1 MNKKLSLLVGGSLL
15 LFGLVLV
22 IRIGNFGT
30 AALWDLSD
38 GGVWLLPLL
47 MGLRETGV
55 VPIHGINYKDKPDDA
70 QAWLTELGD
79 PYTRTGADISGR
91 VAIDWGVYGVP
102 ETYVIGRDGRIA
114 HKHIGPISPEA
125 LRTTIMPIIREL
137 NK

>member
-91 VAIDWGVYGVP
+91 VVIDWGVYGVP